1 MHNTNQHGV
10 PATRVSRRQV
20 LRTVVGATAGGFTG
34 MLLSH
39 TPPLYA
45 ATRTVTMMTWNHF
58 VAASDERLRQMA
70 KDFGKANN
78 CQVKIDFIPHRD
90 TYVKVAKEQETR
102 EGHDIVFLFFSKPQ
116 LHHEDLETLD
126 FMDALGTK
134 LGGWYD
140 LIRDVDQVDGRWVA
154 MPFFYTCMAMTYRED
169 LYKQAGLATPVTWE
183 DWKET
188 GKKIKEA
195 TGKKV
200 GVALNQTE
208 DANISL
214 YAMLWSHGAAPV
226 DKERRVTINSPQTRK
241 TMEFVKDL
249 YTTTMT
255 DEVLSWDDAS
265 NNQAFLGGNYSWVH
279 NAVSVYFVAKEKVPE
294 LFQATNHTL
303 TPHGPAGQHGT
314 AIPFNYGVWKFA
326 KEKELAKQFLQY
338 MMEPTRYEE
347 IFHATL
353 TFNAPPF
360 KNGEQFDW
368 NRDPKTAMLKDY
380 AKTAHMI
387 GWPAPP
393 DRKAEQVR
401 AEWIIPNMFTYY
413 CTGRKSLDDAVVWA
427 EAELQRIYSA
437 KA

>member
-1 MHNTNQHGV
+1 MSMREVLARGTTGL
-10 PATRVSRRQV
+10 SRRQ
-20 LRTVVGATAGGFTG
+20 LLHTAAGATAGLAG
-34 MLLSH
+34 MLMTR

-45 ATRTVTMMTWNHF
+45 ATRTVTMLTWNHF
-58 VAASDERLRQMA
+58 VEASDEHLRQMA
-70 KDFGKANN
+70 RDFGKENK

-102 EGHDIVFLFFSKPQ
+102 EGHDIPFLFFSKPQ
-116 LHHEDLETLD
+116 MHYEDLETLD
-126 FMDALGTK
+126 FMDDLGKK

-140 LIRDVDQVDGRWVA
+140 LVQQVDQVDGRWVA
-154 MPFFYTCMAMTYRED
+154 MPWFYSCMPMTYRED
-169 LYKQAGLATPVTWE
+169 LYKQMGLSAPKTWE
-183 DWKET
+183 EWQDT
-188 GKKIKEA
+188 GKKIKDA

-200 GVALNQTE
+200 GIALNQTE

-214 YAMLWSHGAAPV
+214 YAILWSYGASTA
-226 DKERRVTINSPQTRK
+226 DKERRVIINSPETRK
-241 TMEFVKDL
+241 AMDYMKGL
-249 YTTTMT
+249 YETCMT

-279 NAVSVYFVAKEKVPE
+279 NAVSIYFVAKNKVPDI
-294 LFQATNHTL
+294 FAVTNHTL
-303 TPHGPAGQHGT
+303 TPGGPAGQHGT

-338 MMEPTRYEE
+338 MMEPKRYEE

-353 TFNAPPF
+353 AFNAPSF
-360 KNGEQFDW
+360 KNGEKFDW
-368 NRDPKTAMLKDY
+368 DRDPKTAILKDY
-380 AKTAHMI
+380 AKSAHMI

-401 AEWIIPNMFTYY
+401 AEWIVPNMFTYY
-413 CTGRKSLDDAVVWA
+413 ATGKKSLDDAVLWG
-427 EAELQRIYSA
+427 EAELERIYKA

>member
-1 MHNTNQHGV
+1 MQSNDRLPMLYT
-10 PATRVSRRQV
+10 PVSRRRV
-20 LRTVVGATAGGFTG
+20 LRTAAGATAGGLAG
-34 MLLSH
+34 ILLSK

-45 ATRTVTMMTWNHF
+45 ATRTVTMLTWNHF
-58 VAASDERLRQMA
+58 VAASDEYLRKMA
-70 KDFGKANN
+70 KDFEKENK

-90 TYVKVAKEQETR
+90 TYVKTAKEQETR
-102 EGHDIVFLFFSKPQ
+102 EGHDIIFLFFSKPQ
-116 LHHEDLETLD
+116 LHHEDLETLG
-126 FMDALGTK
+126 FMDDLGKK

-140 LIRDVDQVDGRWVA
+140 LIREVDQVDGRWVA
-154 MPFFYTCMAMTYRED
+154 MPFF
-169 LYKQAGLATPVTWE
+169 
-183 DWKET
+183 
-188 GKKIKEA
+188 KEA

-200 GVALNQTE
+200 GIALSQTE

-214 YAMLWSHGAAPV
+214 YAILWSYGAATA
-226 DKERRVTINSPQTRK
+226 DKERRVIINSPETRK
-241 TMEFVKDL
+241 AMEYMKEL
-249 YTTTMT
+249 YQTTMT

-265 NNQAFLGGNYSWVH
+265 NNQAFLGGEYSWVQ
-279 NAVSVYFVAKEKVPE
+279 NAVSIYFVAKEKVPDI
-294 LFQATNHTL
+294 LKVTNHTL
-303 TPHGPAGQHGT
+303 TPHGPGGQHGT

-326 KEKELAKQFLQY
+326 KEKELAMQFLQY
-338 MMEPTRYEE
+338 MMEPKRYEE

-353 TFNAPPF
+353 TFNSPPF

-368 NRDPKTAMLKDY
+368 QRDPKTAMLKDY

-401 AEWIIPNMFTYY
+401 SEWIVPNMFTYY
-413 CTGRKSLDDAVVWA
+413 CTGRKSLDEAVSWG